1 MSEEV
6 LSRPAPR
13 PDFTVRYGPHP
24 DQIADVRMPPA
35 GREPTGPL
43 VVFIHGGFWRA
54 AYDRSHTGPLAADLA
69 ARGYPVATIEYRR
82 VGQPGGGWPGT
93 LDDVV
98 AAVERVPDLV
108 SDRIGLDV
116 SRPVLAGH
124 SAGGHLALWYA
135 SDAAS
140 RDAASRDA
148 ASRDAASR
156 DAAGPA
162 TLRGVLALAPV
173 ADLALA
179 HRLGLGDGAVA
190 ALLGGGPADVPER
203 YATAQPGRPA
213 VPVVI
218 VHGTEDDVVPVAVS
232 RAYVCKGMKLI
243 ELPGVEHY
251 ALIDPHSSA
260 WATVVGALG
269 AIGT

>member
-6 LSRPAPR
+6 LTRPAPR
-13 PDFTVRYGPHP
+13 PDFTVRYGAHP
-24 DQIADVRMPPA
+24 DHIADVRVPPA

-69 ARGYPVATIEYRR
+69 TRGYPVATIEYRR

-98 AAVERVPDLV
+98 AAVERVPDL
-108 SDRIGLDV
+108 IGTKIGMDLR
-116 SRPVLAGH
+116 RPVLAGH

-135 SDAAS
+135 SRPDAA
-140 RDAASRDA
+140 A
-148 ASRDAASR
+148 
-156 DAAGPA
+156 
-162 TLRGVLALAPV
+162 LRGVLALAPV

-179 HRLGLGDGAVA
+179 YQLGLGNGAVA
-190 ALLGGGPADVPER
+190 DLLGGGPADVPDR
-203 YATAQPGRPA
+203 YASAQPERA
-213 VPVVI
+213 NVPVTI
-218 VHGTEDDVVPVAVS
+218 VHGTEDDVVPATVS
-232 RAYVCKGMKLI
+232 RAYVHEGVKLI

-251 ALIDPHSSA
+251 AVIDPHSAA
-260 WATVVGALG
+260 WSTVVGALG

>member
-13 PDFTVRYGPHP
+13 PDFTVCYGPHP
-24 DQIADVRMPPA
+24 DHIADVRVPPA

-54 AYDRSHTGPLAADLA
+54 AYDRSHAAPLAADLA
-69 ARGYPVATIEYRR
+69 GRGYPVATIEYRR

-93 LDDVV
+93 LDDIV

-108 SDRIGLDV
+108 GAKIGMDV
-116 SRPVLAGH
+116 SRPVVAGH

-135 SDAAS
+135 GRPDAA
-140 RDAASRDA
+140 
-148 ASRDAASR
+148 
-156 DAAGPA
+156 
-162 TLRGVLALAPV
+162 LRGVLALAPV

-179 HRLGLGDGAVA
+179 YRLRLGNGAVA
-190 ALLGGGPADVPER
+190 ELLGGGPADFPDR
-203 YATAQPGRPA
+203 YASAQPGRPA
-213 VPVVI
+213 VPVAI
-218 VHGTEDDVVPVAVS
+218 VHGTEDDVVPAAVS
-232 RAYVCKGMKLI
+232 RAYLYEGVKLI
-243 ELPGVEHY
+243 ELSGVEHY
-251 ALIDPHSSA
+251 AVIDPHSTA
-260 WATVVGALG
+260 WSTVVGALG